1 MCVQYMVLT
10 IFIPDEYLPIMDLR
24 RLRYL
29 VAVAD
34 EGHIT
39 RAAERLGLQQ
49 PPLTRQIKSLEDEL
63 GVRLFERLPRG
74 VRPTEAGRAV
84 VEEARAILAR
94 AERLPDL
101 ARRAARGEQGRLAV
115 GVTSSGAFHPFVAQ
129 QIRAFRA
136 AAPGVQLAL
145 AEDGTPELV
154 RGLEEERLD
163 AAFVRSRGALGAD
176 LKVELLSEEPMV
188 AALPSGHARAGGKL
202 TLADL
207 AEETFVFYRR
217 PTGPGL
223 HDAIVA
229 ACLRAGFSPRVGQ
242 EAPRIASTLG
252 LVAAGL
258 GVSIVP
264 ASMQRMNVEGV
275 VFTALAGDPDL
286 VAPLLLATRRRD
298 RSAIVERFRAQVKT
312 AAGSSPERR
321 SG

>member
-1 MCVQYMVLT
+1 
-10 IFIPDEYLPIMDLR
+10 MDLR

-29 VAVAD
+29 VAVAE

-49 PPLTRQIKSLEDEL
+49 PPLTRQIRSLEDEL

-74 VRPTEAGRAV
+74 MKPTEAGRAV
-84 VEEARAILAR
+84 VDEARVILDR
-94 AERLPDL
+94 AERLPDV
-101 ARRAARGEQGRLAV
+101 AQRAARGEQGRLAV

-129 QIRAFRA
+129 QIRAFRT

-163 AAFVRSRGALGAD
+163 AAFVRSQVGPEGSQGGD
-176 LKVELLSEEPMV
+176 LLVEPLLAEPMV
-188 AALPSGHARAGGKL
+188 AALPTGHPLTGPDIDLKALAG
-202 TLADL
+202 
-207 AEETFVFYRR
+207 ETFVFYRR

-229 ACLRAGFSPRVGQ
+229 ACLRAGFSPMVGQ
-242 EAPRIASTLG
+242 EAPRMASTLG

-275 VFTALAGDPDL
+275 AFVPFRGDPGL
-286 VAPLLLATRRRD
+286 TAPLLLVTRRRG
-298 RSAIVERFRAQVKT
+298 RSAVVERFRTQVK
-312 AAGSSPERR
+312 AAAA
-321 SG
+321 

>member
-1 MCVQYMVLT
+1 
-10 IFIPDEYLPIMDLR
+10 MDLR

-29 VAVAD
+29 VTVAE

-49 PPLTRQIKSLEDEL
+49 PPLTRQIRSLEDEL

-74 VRPTEAGRAV
+74 VKPTEAGRAV

-129 QIRAFRA
+129 QIRAFRQ

-163 AAFVRSRGALGAD
+163 AAFLRSRGALGAD
-176 LKVELLSEEPMV
+176 LLIEPLLEEPMV
-188 AALPSGHARAGGKL
+188 AALPTGHALAGEPAV
-202 TLADL
+202 TLAAL

-223 HDAIVA
+223 HDTIVA
-229 ACLRAGFSPRVGQ
+229 ACLRAGFSPNIGQ

-258 GVSIVP
+258 GVSVVP

-275 VFTALAGDPDL
+275 TFVAFAGDPGL
-286 VAPLLLATRRRD
+286 AAPLFLATRRRG
-298 RSAIVERFRAQVKT
+298 RSVVAERFRSQIKQQSAHPRESVDP
-312 AAGSSPERR
+312 S
-321 SG
+321 

>member
-1 MCVQYMVLT
+1 
-10 IFIPDEYLPIMDLR
+10 MDLR

-39 RAAERLGLQQ
+39 RAAERLGIQQ
-49 PPLTRQIKSLEDEL
+49 PPLTRQIRGLEEEL

-74 VRPTEAGRAV
+74 MRTTEAGQAV
-84 VEEARAILAR
+84 VEEARAILER
-94 AERLPDL
+94 ATRLPDV
-101 ARRAARGEQGRLAV
+101 AARAARGERGRLAV
-115 GVTSSGAFHPFVAQ
+115 GYTSSGAFHPFVAQ

-136 AAPGVQLAL
+136 ASPGVLLAL

-163 AAFVRSRGALGAD
+163 AAFVRSGGTHGASL
-176 LKVELLSEEPMV
+176 LVEPLLEEPMV
-188 AALPSGHARAGGKL
+188 AALPTGHARSGERGIELRA
-202 TLADL
+202 L
-207 AEETFVFYRR
+207 AEEVFVFYRR

-229 ACLRAGFSPRVGQ
+229 ACLRAGFSPTVGQ
-242 EAPRIASTLG
+242 EAPRMSSTLG

-275 VFTALAGDPDL
+275 AFVPFRGDPGL
-286 VAPLLLATRRRD
+286 AAPLLLVTRRRG
-298 RSAIVERFRAQVKT
+298 RSAIVERFRAEVKR
-312 AAGSSPERR
+312 AAAAL
-321 SG
+321 

>member
-1 MCVQYMVLT
+1 M
-10 IFIPDEYLPIMDLR
+10 ELR
-24 RLRYL
+24 KLRYL
-29 VAVAD
+29 VTVAD

-49 PPLTRQIKSLEDEL
+49 PPLTRQIRSLEDEL

-74 VRPTEAGRAV
+74 VAPTEAGRAV

-101 ARRAARGEQGRLAV
+101 AKRAARGEQGRLAV

-129 QIRAFRA
+129 QIRAFRT

-163 AAFVRSRGALGAD
+163 AAFLRSRGSLGAD
-176 LKVELLSEEPMV
+176 LLIEPLLEEPMV
-188 AALPSGHARAGGKL
+188 AALPTGHPLAAHASLKL
-202 TLADL
+202 AALADQ
-207 AEETFVFYRR
+207 TFVFYRR

-229 ACLRAGFSPRVGQ
+229 ACLRAGFSPDVGQ
-242 EAPRIASTLG
+242 EAPRMASTLG

-275 VFTALAGDPDL
+275 AFVPLAGDPGL
-286 VAPLLLATRRRD
+286 VAPLFLATRRRG
-298 RSAIVERFRAQVKT
+298 RSVVTERFRAQVK
-312 AAGSSPERR
+312 AAAA
-321 SG
+321 